1 MSDNKRG
8 FWTARVS
15 VWHIAYIVLI
25 CLLIILFVLLIAPG
39 RISEDAYHNFS
50 FAATITSIVLAVVSI
65 VYSIQT
71 GMSSL
76 GHMTRIRD
84 IEENISE
91 EVQKFS
97 GIDEAIRQAISPL
110 NQKMGDMQKAQ
121 DTMKQV
127 QDDMLEQVT
136 KFNETKVE
144 ATVPQADGSQKSIIG
159 PNILSLLL
167 YAASLSKERNMDI
180 PFHEFGRVY
189 GKVQARYCEGL
200 LDGISAIN
208 SDKLK
213 VEQGSR
219 VTRKKVTIYDES
231 VLGTKDHWRGET
243 EKLGDDSSTKDLLKR
258 IDEYY
263 SDVNNQKPT
272 ESV

>member
-159 PNILSLLL
+159 QTFL
-167 YAASLSKERNMDI
+167 A
-180 PFHEFGRVY
+180 FF
-189 GKVQARYCEGL
+189 
-200 LDGISAIN
+200 
-208 SDKLK
+208 
-213 VEQGSR
+213 
-219 VTRKKVTIYDES
+219 
-231 VLGTKDHWRGET
+231 
-243 EKLGDDSSTKDLLKR
+243 STQHL
-258 IDEYY
+258 
-263 SDVNNQKPT
+263 
-272 ESV
+272 